1 MLASQ
6 QQPNSDEKSCV
17 KIWTKS
23 IMTKWLRRVYINPKE
38 NISLGSNRNIK
49 IEIKAFSLL

>member
-17 KIWTKS
+17 KTRARS
-23 IMTKWLRRVYINPKE
+23 IMTKWLRRFYINPTYM
-38 NISLGSNRNIK
+38 GPR
-49 IEIKAFSLL
+49 EI

>member
-6 QQPNSDEKSCV
+6 QQPNSDQKSCV